1 MSTRDRS
8 ELPAA
13 AAALSE
19 NEAAALGEERAAQV
33 RSFRLL
39 IRIAQQLRHLTDRLY
54 RVDGLTTQ
62 QAALLSI
69 VKVRGKPSL
78 SELAG
83 AMFSTHQNVKQV
95 VTALVGKGFL
105 RLVEDEKDAR
115 IRRVVTTPKNERHW
129 AKRNPQDF
137 ERVAE
142 WLSVLSVAEVKEL
155 YRLLAKLQD
164 GLIRV
169 LEHEVDD

>member
-1 MSTRDRS
+1 MSTRDES
-8 ELPAA
+8 KLPAA
-13 AAALSE
+13 AAALS
-19 NEAAALGEERAAQV
+19 NEDAEALGEERAAQV

-39 IRIAQQLRHLTDRLY
+39 IRIAQHLRYLTDQLY

-62 QAALLSI
+62 PATLLSL
-69 VKVRGKPSL
+69 VRTRGKPSL

-95 VTALVGKGFL
+95 VNALVAKGFL
-105 RLVEDEKDAR
+105 RLVYDANDAR
-115 IRRVVTTPKNERHW
+115 VRRVVTTPKNQRHW

-142 WLSVLSVAEVKEL
+142 WLSALSVAEVKQL

-164 GLIRV
+164 GLMRV
-169 LEHEVDD
+169 VEREADD

>member
-1 MSTRDRS
+1 MS
-8 ELPAA
+8 AA
-13 AAALSE
+13 QAALSDAD
-19 NEAAALGEERAAQV
+19 AAALGEERAAQV

-39 IRIAQQLRHLTDRLY
+39 IRIAQHLRYLTDRLY

-62 QAALLSI
+62 QATLLSI
-69 VKVRGKPSL
+69 VRARGKPSL

-83 AMFSTHQNVKQV
+83 VMFSTHQNVKQV
-95 VTALVGKGFL
+95 VNALVSKGFL
-105 RLVEDEKDAR
+105 RLVDDEKDAR
-115 IRRVVTTPKNERHW
+115 VRRVVTTPKNERHW

-142 WLSVLSVAEVKEL
+142 WLSALSSAEVKEL

-164 GLIRV
+164 GLIRAV
-169 LEHEVDD
+169 EREDDD